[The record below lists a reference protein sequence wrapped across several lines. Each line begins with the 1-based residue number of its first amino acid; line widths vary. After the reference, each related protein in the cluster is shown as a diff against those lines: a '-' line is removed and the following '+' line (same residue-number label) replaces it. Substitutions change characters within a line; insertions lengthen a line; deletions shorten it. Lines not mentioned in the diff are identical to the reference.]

1 MHISHVLKINMRIT
15 LGTNQAHL
23 GLRRNDRQPRYRGA
37 CSSLLHAARSVY
49 TGAHGSDATY
59 AAAFTLP
66 SHASQTHHHLFT
78 PGYQA
83 AAGYLVKP
91 RTVPL
96 KLLTTSLVAR
106 PSPYLTSHLTMAGKF
121 FEDLWESIF
130 TPGPTPTLLI
140 ATNASFAALQL
151 LFFALF
157 IGTYS
162 IHFVILSF
170 LTGGLWYGINWFAR
184 EIRIAQ
190 KAEEEA
196 KRIRAERR
204 GSQKEAGDG
213 DQADVDTG
221 DETEV
226 EVNEDTQKQTDGLA
240 KQDKNTVLVDRPD
253 REQTPQAAASVVGG
267 GPAAASTTGA
277 ETRLA
282 PLVDDAL
289 KQRKGGLGEST
300 GDLSTDSEWDKLS
313 EDSGER

>member
-1 MHISHVLKINMRIT
+1 
-15 LGTNQAHL
+15 
-23 GLRRNDRQPRYRGA
+23 
-37 CSSLLHAARSVY
+37 
-49 TGAHGSDATY
+49 
-59 AAAFTLP
+59 
-66 SHASQTHHHLFT
+66 
-78 PGYQA
+78 
-83 AAGYLVKP
+83 
-91 RTVPL
+91 
-96 KLLTTSLVAR
+96 
-106 PSPYLTSHLTMAGKF
+106 MAGRF
-121 FEDLWESIF
+121 FEDLWESVF

-170 LTGGLWYGINWFAR
+170 LTGGLWYGINWFAK

-204 GSQKEAGDG
+204 GSQKDAAGDG

-226 EVNEDTQKQTDGLA
+226 DAKEDAQKHTDGLA
-240 KQDKNTVLVDRPD
+240 KEKRRPETQSTMFVDRPD
-253 REQTPQAAASVVGG
+253 REQTPQAATSRVSGG
-267 GPAAASTTGA
+267 RPAAASTTGA
-277 ETRLA
+277 STRLA

-289 KQRKGGLGEST
+289 KQRKSGLGEST

-313 EDSGER
+313 EHSGER

>member
-1 MHISHVLKINMRIT
+1 
-15 LGTNQAHL
+15 
-23 GLRRNDRQPRYRGA
+23 
-37 CSSLLHAARSVY
+37 
-49 TGAHGSDATY
+49 
-59 AAAFTLP
+59 
-66 SHASQTHHHLFT
+66 
-78 PGYQA
+78 
-83 AAGYLVKP
+83 
-91 RTVPL
+91 
-96 KLLTTSLVAR
+96 
-106 PSPYLTSHLTMAGKF
+106 MAGKF

-170 LTGGLWYGINWFAR
+170 LTGGLWYGINWFAK
-184 EIRIAQ
+184 EIQIAQ

-196 KRIRAERR
+196 KRIRAEKR
-204 GSQKEAGDG
+204 GSQKDAAGDG

-221 DETEV
+221 DDTEIDANE
-226 EVNEDTQKQTDGLA
+226 EVRKQTDGLA
-240 KQDKNTVLVDRPD
+240 KKEKRARPETQSTVFVDRPE
-253 REQTPQAAASVVGG
+253 REQTPQATASVSGG
-267 GPAAASTTGA
+267 GPVGASTTGA
-277 ETRLA
+277 STRLA
-282 PLVDDAL
+282 PVVDDAL

>member
-1 MHISHVLKINMRIT
+1 MS
-15 LGTNQAHL
+15 
-23 GLRRNDRQPRYRGA
+23 
-37 CSSLLHAARSVY
+37 
-49 TGAHGSDATY
+49 
-59 AAAFTLP
+59 
-66 SHASQTHHHLFT
+66 
-78 PGYQA
+78 
-83 AAGYLVKP
+83 
-91 RTVPL
+91 
-96 KLLTTSLVAR
+96 
-106 PSPYLTSHLTMAGKF
+106 GKF

-157 IGTYS
+157 VGTYS

-170 LTGGLWYGINWFAR
+170 LTGGLWYGINWFAK
-184 EIRIAQ
+184 EIAIAQ

-204 GSQKEAGDG
+204 GSQKDTAGDG
-213 DQADVDTG
+213 EQADIDTG

-226 EVNEDTQKQTDGLA
+226 DAKEEVQKQSEGLA
-240 KQDKNTVLVDRPD
+240 KKATRAPRPETRSTVLVDRPGE
-253 REQTPQAAASVVGG
+253 REETPQAVPASSSGG
-267 GPAAASTTGA
+267 GPVAVSTTGA
-277 ETRLA
+277 STRLA

-289 KQRKGGLGEST
+289 KRRKGGLGEST

>member
-1 MHISHVLKINMRIT
+1 
-15 LGTNQAHL
+15 
-23 GLRRNDRQPRYRGA
+23 
-37 CSSLLHAARSVY
+37 
-49 TGAHGSDATY
+49 
-59 AAAFTLP
+59 
-66 SHASQTHHHLFT
+66 
-78 PGYQA
+78 
-83 AAGYLVKP
+83 
-91 RTVPL
+91 
-96 KLLTTSLVAR
+96 
-106 PSPYLTSHLTMAGKF
+106 MAGKF

-162 IHFVILSF
+162 VHFVILSF
-170 LTGGLWYGINWFAR
+170 LTGGLWYGINWFAK

-204 GSQKEAGDG
+204 GSQKDTPGDG
-213 DQADVDTG
+213 DQADIDTG
-221 DETEV
+221 DDTEV
-226 EVNEDTQKQTDGLA
+226 DAKEEVQKQSEGLA
-240 KQDKNTVLVDRPD
+240 KREKKRAPRPETQSTVMVDRPSE
-253 REQTPQAAASVVGG
+253 RENTPRAVAAGASGG
-267 GPAAASTTGA
+267 GPIGASTTGA
-277 ETRLA
+277 STRLA

-313 EDSGER
+313 EDSEER

>member
-1 MHISHVLKINMRIT
+1 
-15 LGTNQAHL
+15 
-23 GLRRNDRQPRYRGA
+23 
-37 CSSLLHAARSVY
+37 
-49 TGAHGSDATY
+49 
-59 AAAFTLP
+59 
-66 SHASQTHHHLFT
+66 
-78 PGYQA
+78 
-83 AAGYLVKP
+83 
-91 RTVPL
+91 
-96 KLLTTSLVAR
+96 
-106 PSPYLTSHLTMAGKF
+106 MAGKF

-204 GSQKEAGDG
+204 GSQKEVGDG

-226 EVNEDTQKQTDGLA
+226 EINEDTQKQTDGLA
-240 KQDKNTVLVDRPD
+240 KHDKSTVLMDRPD
-253 REQTPQAAASVVGG
+253 REQTPQAAASVAAG

-277 ETRLA
+277 QTRLA

>member
-1 MHISHVLKINMRIT
+1 M
-15 LGTNQAHL
+15 A
-23 GLRRNDRQPRYRGA
+23 
-37 CSSLLHAARSVY
+37 SS
-49 TGAHGSDATY
+49 
-59 AAAFTLP
+59 
-66 SHASQTHHHLFT
+66 
-78 PGYQA
+78 
-83 AAGYLVKP
+83 
-91 RTVPL
+91 
-96 KLLTTSLVAR
+96 
-106 PSPYLTSHLTMAGKF
+106 F

-170 LTGGLWYGINWFAR
+170 LTGGLWYGINWFAK
-184 EIRIAQ
+184 EISIAQ

-204 GSQKEAGDG
+204 GGQKDAAGDG
-213 DQADVDTG
+213 EQADIDTG

-226 EVNEDTQKQTDGLA
+226 DAKEEVQRQSDGLA
-240 KQDKNTVLVDRPD
+240 QKEKEKRNTQPGTQSTVFVDRPSE
-253 REQTPQAAASVVGG
+253 REQTPQAGG
-267 GPAAASTTGA
+267 GPTAASTTGA
-277 ETRLA
+277 STRLA
-282 PLVDDAL
+282 PLVNDAL

-313 EDSGER
+313 EDSEER

>member
-1 MHISHVLKINMRIT
+1 M
-15 LGTNQAHL
+15 A
-23 GLRRNDRQPRYRGA
+23 
-37 CSSLLHAARSVY
+37 SS
-49 TGAHGSDATY
+49 
-59 AAAFTLP
+59 
-66 SHASQTHHHLFT
+66 
-78 PGYQA
+78 
-83 AAGYLVKP
+83 
-91 RTVPL
+91 
-96 KLLTTSLVAR
+96 
-106 PSPYLTSHLTMAGKF
+106 F

-170 LTGGLWYGINWFAR
+170 LTGGLWYGINWFAK

-204 GSQKEAGDG
+204 GNQKDAAGDG
-213 DQADVDTG
+213 EQADIDTG

-226 EVNEDTQKQTDGLA
+226 DAKEEVQKQSDGLA
-240 KQDKNTVLVDRPD
+240 HKEKRNAQPGTQSTIFVERPSE
-253 REQTPQAAASVVGG
+253 REQTPQAGG
-267 GPAAASTTGA
+267 GPTAASTTGA
-277 ETRLA
+277 STRLA

-313 EDSGER
+313 EDSEER

>member
-1 MHISHVLKINMRIT
+1 
-15 LGTNQAHL
+15 
-23 GLRRNDRQPRYRGA
+23 
-37 CSSLLHAARSVY
+37 
-49 TGAHGSDATY
+49 
-59 AAAFTLP
+59 
-66 SHASQTHHHLFT
+66 
-78 PGYQA
+78 
-83 AAGYLVKP
+83 
-91 RTVPL
+91 
-96 KLLTTSLVAR
+96 
-106 PSPYLTSHLTMAGKF
+106 MAGKF

-170 LTGGLWYGINWFAR
+170 LTGGLWYGINWFAK

-204 GSQKEAGDG
+204 GSAKDAADG

-226 EVNEDTQKQTDGLA
+226 ELNEDVQKQTDGLA
-240 KQDKNTVLVDRPD
+240 KKGTQSTVFVDRLD
-253 REQTPQAAASVVGG
+253 REQTPQQ
-267 GPAAASTTGA
+267 AAASTTGA
-277 ETRLA
+277 STRLA

>member
-1 MHISHVLKINMRIT
+1 
-15 LGTNQAHL
+15 
-23 GLRRNDRQPRYRGA
+23 
-37 CSSLLHAARSVY
+37 
-49 TGAHGSDATY
+49 
-59 AAAFTLP
+59 
-66 SHASQTHHHLFT
+66 
-78 PGYQA
+78 
-83 AAGYLVKP
+83 
-91 RTVPL
+91 
-96 KLLTTSLVAR
+96 
-106 PSPYLTSHLTMAGKF
+106 MAGKF

-151 LFFALF
+151 LFLALF
-157 IGTYS
+157 VATYS

-170 LTGGLWYGINWFAR
+170 LTGGLWYGINWFAK

-204 GSQKEAGDG
+204 GSQKDAAGDG
-213 DQADVDTG
+213 DQADIDTG

-226 EVNEDTQKQTDGLA
+226 DGKEEVQKQTDGLA
-240 KQDKNTVLVDRPD
+240 KKEKRTRPETQSTVFVDRLE
-253 REQTPQAAASVVGG
+253 REQTPQATASSSGG
-267 GPAAASTTGA
+267 GPSGASTTGA
-277 ETRLA
+277 STRLA

-313 EDSGER
+313 EDSEER

>member
-1 MHISHVLKINMRIT
+1 
-15 LGTNQAHL
+15 
-23 GLRRNDRQPRYRGA
+23 
-37 CSSLLHAARSVY
+37 
-49 TGAHGSDATY
+49 
-59 AAAFTLP
+59 
-66 SHASQTHHHLFT
+66 
-78 PGYQA
+78 
-83 AAGYLVKP
+83 
-91 RTVPL
+91 
-96 KLLTTSLVAR
+96 
-106 PSPYLTSHLTMAGKF
+106 MAGKF

-170 LTGGLWYGINWFAR
+170 LTGGLWYGINWFAK

-204 GSQKEAGDG
+204 GSAKDTADG

-226 EVNEDTQKQTDGLA
+226 ELNEDVQKQTDEPA
-240 KQDKNTVLVDRPD
+240 KKGTQSTVFVDRLD
-253 REQTPQAAASVVGG
+253 REQTPQQAATSESGG
-267 GPAAASTTGA
+267 GPAAASTTGVS
-277 ETRLA
+277 TRLA
-282 PLVDDAL
+282 PQVDDAL

>member
-1 MHISHVLKINMRIT
+1 M
-15 LGTNQAHL
+15 
-23 GLRRNDRQPRYRGA
+23 
-37 CSSLLHAARSVY
+37 
-49 TGAHGSDATY
+49 
-59 AAAFTLP
+59 
-66 SHASQTHHHLFT
+66 ASN
-78 PGYQA
+78 
-83 AAGYLVKP
+83 
-91 RTVPL
+91 
-96 KLLTTSLVAR
+96 
-106 PSPYLTSHLTMAGKF
+106 F

-170 LTGGLWYGINWFAR
+170 LTGGLWYGINWFAK
-184 EIRIAQ
+184 EISIAQ

-204 GSQKEAGDG
+204 GGQKDAAGDG
-213 DQADVDTG
+213 EQADIDTG

-226 EVNEDTQKQTDGLA
+226 DAKEEVQRQSDGLA
-240 KQDKNTVLVDRPD
+240 QKEKEKRNTQPGTQSTVFVDRPSE
-253 REQTPQAAASVVGG
+253 REQTPQAGG
-267 GPAAASTTGA
+267 GPTAASTTGA
-277 ETRLA
+277 STRLA
-282 PLVDDAL
+282 PLVNDAL

-313 EDSGER
+313 EDSEER

>member
-1 MHISHVLKINMRIT
+1 
-15 LGTNQAHL
+15 
-23 GLRRNDRQPRYRGA
+23 
-37 CSSLLHAARSVY
+37 
-49 TGAHGSDATY
+49 
-59 AAAFTLP
+59 
-66 SHASQTHHHLFT
+66 
-78 PGYQA
+78 
-83 AAGYLVKP
+83 
-91 RTVPL
+91 
-96 KLLTTSLVAR
+96 
-106 PSPYLTSHLTMAGKF
+106 MAGKF

-204 GSQKEAGDG
+204 GSQKDAAGDG
-213 DQADVDTG
+213 DQADIDTG
-221 DETEV
+221 DDTEV
-226 EVNEDTQKQTDGLA
+226 DATEENAQKQSDGLA
-240 KQDKNTVLVDRPD
+240 KKEKRSRPETQSTVFVDRPE
-253 REQTPQAAASVVGG
+253 REQTPQATVSASGG
-267 GPAAASTTGA
+267 GPAGASTTGA
-277 ETRLA
+277 STRLA

>member
-1 MHISHVLKINMRIT
+1 
-15 LGTNQAHL
+15 
-23 GLRRNDRQPRYRGA
+23 
-37 CSSLLHAARSVY
+37 
-49 TGAHGSDATY
+49 
-59 AAAFTLP
+59 
-66 SHASQTHHHLFT
+66 
-78 PGYQA
+78 
-83 AAGYLVKP
+83 
-91 RTVPL
+91 
-96 KLLTTSLVAR
+96 
-106 PSPYLTSHLTMAGKF
+106 MAGKF

-170 LTGGLWYGINWFAR
+170 LTGGLWYGINWFAK

-204 GSQKEAGDG
+204 GSAKDAAGDG
-213 DQADVDTG
+213 DQADIDTG

-226 EVNEDTQKQTDGLA
+226 DATQDAQKQTDGLA
-240 KQDKNTVLVDRPD
+240 REKPTQSTVLVDRPE
-253 REQTPQAAASVVGG
+253 REQTPQAAGASAAAG

-277 ETRLA
+277 QTRLA

-289 KQRKGGLGEST
+289 KQRKSGLGEST

-313 EDSGER
+313 EDSER

>member
-1 MHISHVLKINMRIT
+1 MTASPATAKLAAPSFTPLVQYIL
-15 LGTNQAHL
+15 A
-23 GLRRNDRQPRYRGA
+23 RYGP
-37 CSSLLHAARSVY
+37 
-49 TGAHGSDATY
+49 DATY
-59 AAAFTLP
+59 AAQPPLLL
-66 SHASQTHHHLFT
+66 SQTRRKQHLFT
-78 PGYQA
+78 AEYQA
-83 AAGYLVKP
+83 AAGYFTPNP
-91 RTVPL
+91 RTSSNQALP
-96 KLLTTSLVAR
+96 TRHSSLV
-106 PSPYLTSHLTMAGKF
+106 PHPTSHTDTMAGKF

-170 LTGGLWYGINWFAR
+170 LTGGLWYGINWFAN

-204 GSQKEAGDG
+204 GSQKDAAGDG
-213 DQADVDTG
+213 DQADIDTG

-226 EVNEDTQKQTDGLA
+226 DAKEDVQKQTDGLA
-240 KQDKNTVLVDRPD
+240 KERRRPGTQSTVFVDRPD
-253 REQTPQAAASVVGG
+253 REQTPQAASGSVGG

-277 ETRLA
+277 STRLA